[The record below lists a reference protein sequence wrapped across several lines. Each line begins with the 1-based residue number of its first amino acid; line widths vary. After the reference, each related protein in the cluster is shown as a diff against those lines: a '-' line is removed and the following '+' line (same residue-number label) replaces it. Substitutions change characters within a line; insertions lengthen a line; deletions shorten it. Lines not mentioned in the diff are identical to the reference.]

1 MTRYYGTF
9 AASTPTPGIVSSSS
23 PLGTFSCNVER
34 RRGEQVARAQACV
47 QLRESARSLPVEV
60 VGDLGVDH
68 RAEQEREVM
77 ILG

>member
-1 MTRYYGTF
+1 MAPSYETF
-9 AASTPTPGIVSSSS
+9 AESTPTPGIMSSSG
-23 PLGTFSCNVER
+23 PLGTSSRNSNGGPPSRSPGR
-34 RRGEQVARAQACV
+34 RAGV

-77 ILG
+77 VLG